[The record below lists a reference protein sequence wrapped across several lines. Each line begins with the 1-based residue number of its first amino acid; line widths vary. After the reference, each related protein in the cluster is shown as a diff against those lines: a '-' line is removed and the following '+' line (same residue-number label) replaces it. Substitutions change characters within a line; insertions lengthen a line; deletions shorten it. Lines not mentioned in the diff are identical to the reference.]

1 MTRRAATPSKMTI
14 TLLSIITAVAVA
26 EAAVIRRTRRK
37 LERMQKA
44 LGEALSFETD
54 FAASAQSKAYVEH
67 RNDPVPH
74 FAVFRKGISRRID
87 ILRVAY
93 APSDPDDR
101 EYKLIWA
108 QERADMLNEKP

>member
-1 MTRRAATPSKMTI
+1 MTRRATTPSKMTI

-26 EAAVIRRTRRK
+26 EAAVIRRTRRR

-44 LGEALSFETD
+44 LDEALSFETD

-67 RNDPVPH
+67 RDDPVPH
-74 FAVFRKGISRRID
+74 FAVFRKGISRRI
-87 ILRVAY
+87 LRVAY
-93 APSDPDDR
+93 APADPDDR